1 VLLLRVITHVPEIGT
16 QNEKIRGYN
25 LFLAIMA
32 HKVNSK
38 YLLKKSINLK
48 KKKNTHTHMKFYFIL
63 FYFGPSWCDNGQK
76 GIQSI
81 RIATPPPQSPNFRYQ
96 NIYIY

>member
-1 VLLLRVITHVPEIGT
+1 MKRLEYIIFFSNYGT
-16 QNEKIRGYN
+16 QSKLQISIEKI
-25 LFLAIMA
+25 
-32 HKVNSK
+32 HKSG
-38 YLLKKSINLK
+38 KKKKK
-48 KKKNTHTHMKFYFIL
+48 KKKNPKKFIL

>member
-48 KKKNTHTHMKFYFIL
+48 KKKYTHTHTHEILFYFIL
-63 FYFGPSWCDNGQK
+63 FWA
-76 GIQSI
+76 ILV
-81 RIATPPPQSPNFRYQ
+81 
-96 NIYIY
+96 